1 MDFTECY
8 QDTVSSVAAAARSGN
23 RAHLK
28 QLIQRGFG
36 VETRDNRGWSPLHEA
51 AAAGSIVCVR
61 DILSAAAGDT
71 STAPR
76 HFVNSLTHE
85 GESACFLAARHGH
98 VGVVKLLL
106 RAQSD
111 INQLTNDLSCPLY
124 TGTAQPPH
132 CHHHRHH
139 DKPLVLFSAVDS
151 GHLSVV
157 RLLIRR
163 GAQVNRTHTESCWTC
178 LHQAVYKGHS
188 GIVRLLVKVCHLEA
202 RDDHEITPLFVA
214 AQYGRQECLEIL
226 IKSGAD
232 VNAQAADLATPLMI
246 ASQEGHS
253 ACVDLLLDQ
262 GADPN
267 LPCSL
272 DWPQL
277 PIHVAAQCG
286 HHRILS
292 RLVTLTDRSCD
303 HGTGQVSPLYMAVH
317 KNESLCVELLLK
329 EGFSPNAQDCT
340 EALGFRSP
348 LSLALIWTAP
358 LSACVKMLVAAGAT
372 IQEEDWSF
380 ALGTEDMDLLKLVLH
395 HRWIPTPHCVSVQPG
410 PRPVGKIALTP
421 AEMASLI
428 HEGQRQVAFAP
439 GWLPLV
445 LQAGL
450 DPSLL
455 LQPDVLKQADGEV
468 LNLLL
473 EFVNWSTMSTHLTH
487 ILSER
492 REEQSWRPPPYYDSP
507 PPLLHLCRLHLRA
520 VFGASILMRSSVV
533 HQLPVPPLLHPY
545 LQFNDILSSF
555 PSPLTPSSH
564 S

>member
-23 RAHLK
+23 RAHLQ
-28 QLIQRGFG
+28 QLIRRGFS

-51 AAAGSIVCVR
+51 AAAGSIICVR

-71 STAPR
+71 ATPPR
-76 HFVNSLTHE
+76 HFVNSQTHE

-98 VGVVKLLL
+98 VDVVKLLL

-111 INQLTNDLSCPLY
+111 IDQLTNDLSCPLY
-124 TGTAQPPH
+124 T
-132 CHHHRHH
+132 
-139 DKPLVLFSAVDS
+139 AVDS
-151 GHLSVV
+151 GHLNVV

-188 GIVRLLVKVCHLEA
+188 GIVRLLVKVCNLEA

-267 LPCSL
+267 LACSL

-292 RLVTLTDRSCD
+292 RLVTLTDRACD

-317 KNESLCVELLLK
+317 KNESVCVELLLK
-329 EGFSPNAQDCT
+329 KGFSPNAQDCT
-340 EALGFRSP
+340 ATLGFRSP
-348 LSLALIWTAP
+348 LSLALIWTSP
-358 LSACVKMLVAAGAT
+358 LSACVKLLVAAGAT
-372 IQEEDWSF
+372 FQEEDWSF

-395 HRWIPTPHCVSVQPG
+395 HRWIPTPPCASVHPG
-410 PRPVGKIALTP
+410 PHPVGKIALMP
-421 AEMASLI
+421 AEVESLI
-428 HEGQRQVAFAP
+428 HEGQRQVAFASR
-439 GWLPLV
+439 WLPLV

-455 LQPDVLKQADGEV
+455 LLPDVLKQVDGEV

-473 EFVNWSTMSTHLTH
+473 EFVNWSTMSAHLTH
-487 ILSER
+487 ILNER
-492 REEQSWRPPPYYDSP
+492 RQEQSWTPSPYYDSP
-507 PPLLHLCRLHLRA
+507 PPLLHLCRLQLRA

-533 HQLPVPPLLHPY
+533 QQLPVPSLLHSY

-555 PSPLTPSSH
+555 PSPLTPSTH
-564 S
+564 L

>member
-23 RAHLK
+23 RAHLQ
-28 QLIQRGFG
+28 QLIRRGFS

-51 AAAGSIVCVR
+51 AAAGSVVCVR

-71 STAPR
+71 STPPR
-76 HFVNSLTHE
+76 HFVNSQTHE

-98 VGVVKLLL
+98 VDVVKLLL

-111 INQLTNDLSCPLY
+111 IDQLTNDLSCPLY
-124 TGTAQPPH
+124 T
-132 CHHHRHH
+132 
-139 DKPLVLFSAVDS
+139 AVDS
-151 GHLSVV
+151 GHLNVV

-267 LPCSL
+267 LACSL

-286 HHRILS
+286 HHR
-292 RLVTLTDRSCD
+292 
-303 HGTGQVSPLYMAVH
+303 
-317 KNESLCVELLLK
+317 
-329 EGFSPNAQDCT
+329 
-340 EALGFRSP
+340 
-348 LSLALIWTAP
+348 
-358 LSACVKMLVAAGAT
+358 
-372 IQEEDWSF
+372 
-380 ALGTEDMDLLKLVLH
+380 
-395 HRWIPTPHCVSVQPG
+395 
-410 PRPVGKIALTP
+410 
-421 AEMASLI
+421 
-428 HEGQRQVAFAP
+428 
-439 GWLPLV
+439 
-445 LQAGL
+445 
-450 DPSLL
+450 
-455 LQPDVLKQADGEV
+455 LKQVDGEV

-473 EFVNWSTMSTHLTH
+473 EFVNWSTMSAHLTH

-492 REEQSWRPPPYYDSP
+492 RQEQSWIPSPYYDSP
-507 PPLLHLCRLHLRA
+507 PPLLHLCRLQLRA

-533 HQLPVPPLLHPY
+533 QQLPVPSLLHSY

-555 PSPLTPSSH
+555 PSPLTPSTH
-564 S
+564 L